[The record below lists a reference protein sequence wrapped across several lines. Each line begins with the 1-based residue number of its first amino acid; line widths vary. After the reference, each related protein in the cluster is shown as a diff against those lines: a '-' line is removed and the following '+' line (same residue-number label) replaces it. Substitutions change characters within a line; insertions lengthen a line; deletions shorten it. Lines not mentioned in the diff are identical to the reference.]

1 MNLKIRF
8 FACPAVCLSLTV
20 AGLLLLVSCGQ
31 LSSPQ
36 PVLRQEFVMD
46 TSVSVTLYA
55 PKSDQV
61 FTRIFEMLKQID
73 WHMRVQD
80 KNSEIT
86 AVNNSAGLRPVKVSA
101 DTFAVATIALDIAR
115 LSGGAYDPT
124 IGPIVQLWNIT
135 AENPQVPQAAAIRKL
150 LPLINWHDVVL
161 NPTASSIYLK
171 RPDMQLDFGGTAKG
185 FAAIEA
191 ARICREEGITSAL
204 LNMGDSSIFLLGN
217 KPDGKPWRVGIQNP
231 VPASADQTV
240 ERGQILGV
248 VEYGDG
254 VIETSGPYE
263 RFFTKDG
270 KRYHHIMDPATGS
283 PVETNLD
290 QVTVIL
296 PASTRMADGL
306 STSCIVLGLEKGLK
320 FIEAIPG
327 AAAIFVTGDRQVHLS
342 RRAAALFTL
351 KDTTFTLVKPADK

>member
-8 FACPAVCLSLTV
+8 FVRPVFCFSLTV
-20 AGLLLLVSCGQ
+20 ACLSQLVSCNPFSG
-31 LSSPQ
+31 PQ

-46 TSVSVTLYA
+46 TSVSVTLYS
-55 PKSDQV
+55 PKSEQV
-61 FTRIFEMLKQID
+61 FTRIFDMLKQID

-86 AVNNSAGLRPVKVSA
+86 AINNAAGVKPVKVSA

-135 AENPQVPQAAAIRKL
+135 AESPRVPEPIQIHKL
-150 LPLINWHDVVL
+150 LPLIDWRDVVL
-161 NPTASSIYLK
+161 DPAASTVFLK
-171 RPDMQLDFGGTAKG
+171 RFGMQLDFGGTAKG

-191 ARICREEGITSAL
+191 ARICREAGVTSAL

-231 VPASADQTV
+231 VPVSADQAV

-270 KRYHHIMDPATGS
+270 KRYHHIMDPVTGA
-283 PVETNLD
+283 PVDTTLD

-306 STSCIVLGLEKGLK
+306 STSCIVLGLDKGMK

-327 AAAIFVTGDRQVHLS
+327 AAAIFVTGDRKVHLTS
-342 RRAAALFTL
+342 RAANLFTL
-351 KDTTFTLVKPADK
+351 KDAAFTLDKPADR